1 MTPRNPLSSFRSSK
15 EDAVVKTEQKTPQTE
30 STSYKLSYTDTD
42 FLTREELRPVRL
54 QLELMKPEII
64 QIEHGIEAT
73 IVMFGSSRIPD
84 KTDAR
89 NKLAKAQQQAAEDPD
104 NESLQK
110 RVTIAENILK
120 KSGYYDEARK
130 LSALLSDTCL
140 GRSGS
145 RLVVVTGGGPGIM
158 EAANRGAHD
167 VGAKSIGFNIVLPH
181 EQAPN
186 PYISPELCFQFHY
199 FSIRKMQLLMRAQAL
214 VVFPGGFGTMDE
226 LFETLTLIQT
236 KKIVPLPVLL
246 FGREFWTKLLNF
258 DLLVSEGVISADDL
272 NIFTFV
278 ETAEE
283 AADIIRQ
290 SVSCK

>member
-1 MTPRNPLSSFRSSK
+1 MTPRNPLSTFRSSK
-15 EDAVVKTEQKTPQTE
+15 EDAVVEKEVRTPQTE
-30 STSYKLSYTDTD
+30 SPSYKLSYTDID

-54 QLELMKPEII
+54 QLELLKPELL

-84 KTDAR
+84 KEEAQD
-89 NKLAKAQQQAAEDPD
+89 KLAKAQRQAAEDPD
-104 NESLQK
+104 NETLGK
-110 RVTIAENILK
+110 RVVIAGNILK
-120 KSGYYDEARK
+120 KCGYYEEARK
-130 LSALLSDTCL
+130 LSALVSNTCL
-140 GRSGS
+140 GSSGS

-167 VGAKSIGFNIVLPH
+167 IGAKSIGFNIVLPH

-186 PYISPELCFQFHY
+186 AYISPDLCFQFHY
-199 FSIRKMQLLMRAQAL
+199 FSVRKMQLLMRAQAL

-246 FGREFWTKLLNF
+246 FGREFWTKLLDF
-258 DLLVSEGVISADDL
+258 DFLVSEGVISEDDL
-272 NIFTFV
+272 KIFTFV

-290 SVSCK
+290 RVSTK